1 MTLLRN
7 ARSFGFSIRQP
18 TRRPFFSFL
27 TGPTIT
33 PEEEAGKAAQRRKE
47 QALQLESAR
56 YRMSLQHA
64 HALGPWRAISVAVQG
79 HYDAFC
85 ATKKGSSASSTT
97 LPVPLFRV
105 LELACGPRGEPATTI
120 ARMLPL
126 AAVHCT
132 DSCPQAVAMVP
143 VVLAGM
149 VEAKGDYGEKGRPPP
164 NLTKSVV
171 DMSDLSAYPSDTFDV
186 ITCCYGYGL
195 APDVSY
201 ALSEAHRVLA
211 PGGVLVVATWERSAM
226 LSIGREVLETVRG
239 GGRDPLAMEDDEA
252 FLPPRMPTPAS
263 LELSGPGE
271 FEALLVGAG
280 FDQPGAVVATWGTY
294 PFNLGSNS
302 DDMLTMG
309 TILIRKEL
317 ESLGAFDSAVPGSS
331 GAGGWA
337 NPVEEAFWISIRKY
351 TDVVGG
357 TMFLRDNTFKLTVST
372 KSIETQ
378 L

>member
-1 MTLLRN
+1 M
-7 ARSFGFSIRQP
+7 
-18 TRRPFFSFL
+18 
-27 TGPTIT
+27 
-33 PEEEAGKAAQRRKE
+33 
-47 QALQLESAR
+47 
-56 YRMSLQHA
+56 
-64 HALGPWRAISVAVQG
+64 SVAVQG
-79 HYDAFC
+79 HHDAFC
-85 ATKKGSSASSTT
+85 ATKEGSST

-105 LELACGPRGEPATTI
+105 LELACGPRGEPSTSI
-120 ARMLPL
+120 ARILPL
-126 AAVHCT
+126 AEVHCT
-132 DSCPQAVAMVP
+132 DSCPRAVAMVP
-143 VVLAGM
+143 VVSVGIAEG
-149 VEAKGDYGEKGRPPP
+149 KSDDDDDDDKGRPPP

-171 DMSDLSAYPSDTFDV
+171 DMSDLSAYQSDTFNV

-195 APDVSY
+195 ADDVSY

-211 PGGVLVVATWERSAM
+211 PGGILVIATWESSAM

-239 GGRDPLAMEDDEA
+239 GGRDPLAAEDDEA
-252 FLPPRMPTPAS
+252 FLPPRMSPPDV

-280 FDQPGAVVATWGTY
+280 FDQPGAIVATWGTY
-294 PFNLGSNS
+294 PFDLGSNT

-309 TILIRKEL
+309 TILIRDEL
-317 ESLGAFDSAVPGSS
+317 KSLGAFDSTG

-337 NPVEEAFWISIRKY
+337 NPAEEAFWINIRKY

-372 KSIETQ
+372 KSIAAQ

>member
-1 MTLLRN
+1 
-7 ARSFGFSIRQP
+7 
-18 TRRPFFSFL
+18 
-27 TGPTIT
+27 
-33 PEEEAGKAAQRRKE
+33 
-47 QALQLESAR
+47 
-56 YRMSLQHA
+56 MSLQHA
-64 HALGPWRAISVAVQG
+64 HALGPWRAMTVAVQG

-85 ATKKGSSASSTT
+85 ATKEGSSSSNSSTS
-97 LPVPLFRV
+97 FRV
-105 LELACGPRGEPATTI
+105 LELACGPRGEPSTTI

-126 AAVHCT
+126 AQVHCT
-132 DSCPQAVAMVP
+132 DSCPQFVAMVP
-143 VVLAGM
+143 VISVGIAQ
-149 VEAKGDYGEKGRPPP
+149 AKGDDDDKGRPPP

-171 DMSDLSAYPSDTFDV
+171 DMSDLSAYPSGTFDV

-195 APDVSY
+195 ADDVSY

-211 PGGVLVVATWERSAM
+211 PGGVLVIATWERSAM

-252 FLPPRMPTPAS
+252 FLPPRMPPPES

-294 PFNLGSNS
+294 PFDLGSNS

-309 TILIRKEL
+309 TILIRQEL
-317 ESLGAFDSAVPGSS
+317 ESLSAFESTD

-337 NPVEEAFWISIRKY
+337 NPVEEAFWINIRKY
-351 TDVVGG
+351 TEVVGG

-372 KSIETQ
+372 KSIAA
-378 L
+378 

>member
-1 MTLLRN
+1 VDN
-7 ARSFGFSIRQP
+7 
-18 TRRPFFSFL
+18 
-27 TGPTIT
+27 
-33 PEEEAGKAAQRRKE
+33 
-47 QALQLESAR
+47 AR

-64 HALGPWRAISVAVQG
+64 HALGPWRAMSVAVQG
-79 HYDAFC
+79 HYDEFC
-85 ATKKGSSASSTT
+85 ATKKGSSASSSGISNDV
-97 LPVPLFRV
+97 PEPLFRV
-105 LELACGPRGEPATTI
+105 LEVACGPRGEPSTTI

-132 DSCPQAVAMVP
+132 DSCPLAVAMVP
-143 VVLAGM
+143 VGVDA
-149 VEAKGDYGEKGRPPP
+149 AKGDDDDDDEGPPP

-171 DMSDLSAYPSDTFDV
+171 DMSDLSAYQSGTFDV

-211 PGGVLVVATWERSAM
+211 PGGVLVIATWERSAM

-239 GGRDPLAMEDDEA
+239 GGRDPLVAEDDEA
-252 FLPPRMPTPAS
+252 FLPPRMPPTES

-294 PFNLGSNS
+294 PFDLGSNS

-309 TILIRKEL
+309 TILIRQEL
-317 ESLGAFDSAVPGSS
+317 ESLGAFDSTVPGSL

-337 NPVEEAFWISIRKY
+337 NPVEEAFWMNIRKY
-351 TDVVGG
+351 TDIEEG
-357 TMFLRDNTFKLTVST
+357 TMLLRDNTFKLTVST
-372 KSIETQ
+372 KSTAAQ